1 MTGGK
6 ATNNFLGRENEERE
20 REKENHLHLPGSTL
34 AMSGAQGGAKLA
46 SQPSTLLINRR

>member
-6 ATNNFLGRENEERE
+6 ATNNFLGRENDERERE

-34 AMSGAQGGAKLA
+34 AMSGAQGG
-46 SQPSTLLINRR
+46 PS